1 MDIET
6 LLQRRMDRRKLLRN
20 GSLMGAGAAALGG
33 LGFSGFAKAQEMAMG
48 VELSPELDAKI
59 LTFALNLEYLEAE
72 YYLRGAYGLGLAS
85 EDVGMSP
92 GEVTGGR
99 KVEFATPAT
108 ELYVQEVAADEEAHV
123 QFLRA
128 ALGESAVSRP
138 AIDFTGAFTGAAR
151 AAGIIGDDQEFDPFA
166 NELFFLHGA
175 FLFED
180 VGVSAYGGAAP
191 FISNRETVLAA
202 AVGIG
207 LVEAYHAGE
216 VRTLL
221 YQNKDVMA
229 VGEQTVAEVV
239 QKISDAR
246 DLLSGEGDD
255 DQGIVQDGLA
265 NIVNANSNAIAFSR
279 TPKQVLD
286 IVYLDLGLSATPGG
300 FFPNGL
306 NGDFSGVPS
315 L

>member
-1 MDIET
+1 
-6 LLQRRMDRRKLLRN
+6 
-20 GSLMGAGAAALGG
+20 MGAGAAALGG
-33 LGFSGFAKAQEMAMG
+33 LGFSRFAKAQEMTMG

-85 EDVGMSP
+85 EDVGTSP

-191 FISNRETVLAA
+191 FISDRETVLAA

-265 NIVNANSNAIAFSR
+265 NIVNANSNAIAFAR